1 MKVRFAGP
9 ANVDLEE
16 IGDWIAQEDP
26 LRAATF
32 IADLRRA
39 SAALSRHPRR
49 YPIASPVAAA
59 GIRKKVYRRYL
70 IFYRVQEQEVQILR
84 IIHGSRDWAALLRV
98 GGKAAL
104 G

>member
-1 MKVRFAGP
+1 MRVRFAGP

-32 IADLRRA
+32 IVDLRRA
-39 SAALSRHPRR
+39 SETLSRHPRR
-49 YPIASPVAAA
+49 YPIASPHAAS
-59 GIRKKVYRRYL
+59 GIRKKAYRRDL

-84 IIHGSRDWAALLRV
+84 IIHGSRDSAALLREV
-98 GGKAAL
+98 AKEAID
-104 G
+104 